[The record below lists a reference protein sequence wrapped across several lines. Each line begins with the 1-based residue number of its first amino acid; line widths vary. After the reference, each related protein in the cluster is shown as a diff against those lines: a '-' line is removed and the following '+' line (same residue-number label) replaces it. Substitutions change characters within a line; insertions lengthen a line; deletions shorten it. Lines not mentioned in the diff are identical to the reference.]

1 MSNASESVETC
12 CPIVELRQYTLKP
25 GARET
30 LVRVFDEHFIE
41 GQERTGMRILGQ
53 FRDLSDSNRFV
64 WLRGFS
70 TMEARRQALSDFYSG
85 PVWKE
90 HGPVANETM
99 IDSDNVLLLRP
110 VDAQAGF
117 AFDPS
122 LRPPM
127 STSSASGASDEP
139 GGVVVATIYHVS
151 PGVSPQLVESAANE
165 IQAAFTEARA
175 TLLARLV
182 TEHAPNT
189 FPSLPVREDVD
200 AIVWL
205 ASYASEEEYRKTTA
219 RMMSLPLWK
228 ARVEPKLEIIRGD
241 ASPEA
246 LLLQPTRRSLLRHR
260 SAPDR

>member
-12 CPIVELRQYTLKP
+12 CPVVELRQYTVKP
-25 GARET
+25 GALET
-30 LVRVFDEHFIE
+30 LVSLFEEHFIE

-53 FRDLSDSNRFV
+53 FRDLSNPNRFV

-85 PVWKE
+85 PLWKE
-90 HGPVANETM
+90 HGPAANETM
-99 IDSDNVLLLRP
+99 IDSDDVLLLRP

-117 AFDPS
+117 AFDPR

-127 STSSASGASDEP
+127 SALSAASASAES
-139 GGVVVATIYHVS
+139 GGVVVATIYPVS
-151 PGVSPQLVESAANE
+151 PGVSPALVESAANE

-189 FPSLPVREDVD
+189 FPSLPVRKDVD

-205 ASYASEEEYRKTTA
+205 ASYASEEEYRRTTA

-228 ARVEPKLEIIRGD
+228 ERVEPKLETIRGG
-241 ASPEA
+241 ASPES

-260 SAPDR
+260 SASSR